1 MAVTVKPIALWRR
14 EIENRPG
21 TLGQVLEPLAT
32 AAADLTVVM
41 AYRYPGNESRAAV
54 ELYPVAGRKV
64 TAAAKAAGLAP
75 AEDIPALLVEGAN
88 RPGIGYQTTN
98 AIAAAG
104 INLTFVVAQ
113 VVGTKF
119 SAVYGFDNETDRR
132 KAIGILRKAPGKG
145 RR

>member
-1 MAVTVKPIALWRR
+1 MALNVKPITLWRR

-21 TLGQVLEPLAT
+21 KLVEVLGPLAD

-54 ELYPVAGRKV
+54 ELYPVSGKK
-64 TAAAKAAGLAP
+64 TAAAARAAGLAP

-88 RPGIGYQTTN
+88 RPGIGYRTTN

-104 INLTFVVAQ
+104 INLAFVVAQ
-113 VVGTKF
+113 VIGAKF
-119 SAVYGFDNETDRR
+119 SAVYGFDTDADRR
-132 KAIGILRKAPGKG
+132 KAVGLLKRSAGTA
-145 RR
+145 R

>member
-1 MAVTVKPIALWRR
+1 MALTVKPITLWRR

-21 TLGQVLEPLAT
+21 QLGEVLEPLANV
-32 AAADLTVVM
+32 AADLTVVM

-54 ELYPVAGRKV
+54 ELYPVSGKKV

-75 AEDIPALLVEGAN
+75 AADIPALMVEGAN
-88 RPGIGYQTTN
+88 RPGIGYQITN

-104 INLTFVVAQ
+104 INLAFVVAQ
-113 VVGTKF
+113 VVGAKF

-132 KAIGILRKAPGKG
+132 KALGILKKSPGKM
-145 RR
+145 R